1 MSKSTSIFSALICT
15 FIWGTTFIAQ
25 DTGMKVIGPY
35 VFNGV
40 RFFVGFLALV
50 PFYLLLEKK
59 NTYKVLSKN
68 KKKFINLSILI
79 GLFLFLGTVFQQV
92 ALLYTDVANA
102 AFFTIFYVPM
112 VPIIV
117 FFLYKKNIHWSVWLS
132 VVLCVIGGYL
142 LTNFNDAT
150 VRLGDT
156 LVILG
161 AVFWS
166 LHIIFIGKIIE
177 EFNAPILIGLIQ
189 TIIVSFFSIILAL
202 IFEDIVL
209 KNILEQKTQILY
221 AGILSGGI
229 AFVLQIYAQ
238 KNISPAPAAIIFSL
252 EGVFAT
258 IAAWIILS
266 QILNLNNI
274 LGCIFILVGV
284 LISQLLPEINVL
296 RINNNKKY

>member
-1 MSKSTSIFSALICT
+1 MSKSLSIFSALICT

-25 DTGMKVIGPY
+25 DTGMRVIGPY

-59 NTYKVLSKN
+59 NTYKVISKN
-68 KKKFINLSILI
+68 KTKFFYLSILI
-79 GLFLFLGTVFQQV
+79 GLFLFFGTVFQQV

-117 FFLYKKNIHWSVWLS
+117 FFLFKKNIHWSVWPS
-132 VVLCVIGGYL
+132 VILCVIGGYL
-142 LTNFNDAT
+142 LTNFHDTT

-156 LVILG
+156 LVVIG
-161 AVFWS
+161 AIFWS
-166 LHIIFIGKIIE
+166 LHIIFIGKIIK

-189 TIIVSFFSIILAL
+189 TMIVSVCSIILAL
-202 IFEDIVL
+202 LFEDFIL
-209 KNILEQKTQILY
+209 KNILDQKIQILY

-229 AFVLQIYAQ
+229 AFVFQIYAQ

-258 IAAWIILS
+258 IAAWIILN

-274 LGCIFILVGV
+274 LGCSFILVGV
-284 LISQLLPEINVL
+284 LISQLLPEI
-296 RINNNKKY
+296 RASKHKQ

>member
-1 MSKSTSIFSALICT
+1 MSKSLSIFSALICT

-25 DTGMKVIGPY
+25 DTGMRVIGPY

-59 NTYKVLSKN
+59 NTYKVISKN
-68 KKKFINLSILI
+68 KTKFFYLSILI
-79 GLFLFLGTVFQQV
+79 GLFLFFGTVFQQV

-117 FFLYKKNIHWSVWLS
+117 FFLFKKNIHWSVWPS
-132 VVLCVIGGYL
+132 VILCVIGGYL
-142 LTNFNDAT
+142 LTNFHDAT

-156 LVILG
+156 LVVIG
-161 AVFWS
+161 AIFWS

-189 TIIVSFFSIILAL
+189 TMIVSVCSIILAL
-202 IFEDIVL
+202 LFEDFIL
-209 KNILEQKTQILY
+209 KNILDQKIQILY

-229 AFVLQIYAQ
+229 AFVFQIYAQ

-258 IAAWIILS
+258 IAAWIILN

-274 LGCIFILVGV
+274 LGCSFILVGV
-284 LISQLLPEINVL
+284 LISQLLPVI
-296 RINNNKKY
+296 RASKHKQ

>member
-1 MSKSTSIFSALICT
+1 MSKSLSIFSALICT
-15 FIWGTTFIAQ
+15 IIWGTTFIAQ
-25 DTGMKVIGPY
+25 DTGMRVIGPY

-40 RFFVGFLALV
+40 RFFVGFLALI

-59 NTYKVLSKN
+59 NTYKEVSKN
-68 KKKFINLSILI
+68 KSKFIYLSILI

-117 FFLYKKNIHWSVWLS
+117 FFLFKKNIHWSVWPS
-132 VVLCVIGGYL
+132 VILCVIGGYL
-142 LTNFNDAT
+142 LTNFYDAT

-156 LVILG
+156 LVIIG
-161 AVFWS
+161 AIFWS

-177 EFNAPILIGLIQ
+177 EFDAPILIGLIQ
-189 TIIVSFFSIILAL
+189 TIIVSTCSIILAL
-202 IFEDIVL
+202 IFEDFII
-209 KNILEQKTQILY
+209 KNILDQKVQILY

-266 QILNLNNI
+266 QILNINNI
-274 LGCIFILVGV
+274 LGCGFILVGV
-284 LISQLLPEINVL
+284 MISQLLPEINFS
-296 RINNNKKY
+296 KHKQQ

>member
-1 MSKSTSIFSALICT
+1 MSKSLSIFSALICT

-59 NTYKVLSKN
+59 NTYKVISKN
-68 KKKFINLSILI
+68 KTKFFYLSILI
-79 GLFLFLGTVFQQV
+79 GLFLFFATAFQQV

-117 FFLYKKNIHWSVWLS
+117 FFLFKKNIHWSVWPS
-132 VVLCVIGGYL
+132 VILCVIGGYL
-142 LTNFNDAT
+142 LTNFHDAT
-150 VRLGDT
+150 VRRGDT
-156 LVILG
+156 LVVIG
-161 AVFWS
+161 AIFWS

-189 TIIVSFFSIILAL
+189 TMIVSVCSIILAL
-202 IFEDIVL
+202 LFEDFIL
-209 KNILEQKTQILY
+209 KNILDQKIQILY

-229 AFVLQIYAQ
+229 AFVFQIYAQ

-274 LGCIFILVGV
+274 LGCSFILVGV
-284 LISQLLPEINVL
+284 LISQLLPEI
-296 RINNNKKY
+296 RASKHKQ